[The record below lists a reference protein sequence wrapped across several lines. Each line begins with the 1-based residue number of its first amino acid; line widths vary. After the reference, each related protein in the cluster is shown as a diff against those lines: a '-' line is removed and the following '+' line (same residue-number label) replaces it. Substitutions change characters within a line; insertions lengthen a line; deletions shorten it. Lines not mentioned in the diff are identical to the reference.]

1 MYQFSVPHLE
11 SAFRL
16 DIDQVVITGQATV
29 QQGDRQA
36 LVFEV
41 RLAEPGWWCRSCGC
55 QGKPALHNMG
65 CSLCLNP
72 PVWRRLRVM

>member
-41 RLAEPGWWCRSCGC
+41 RLAEPG
-55 QGKPALHNMG
+55 
-65 CSLCLNP
+65 
-72 PVWRRLRVM
+72 